1 MKVAFHTLGC
11 KVNQYETAAIAEQF
25 QDKGYQVV
33 EEQDVADV
41 YVINTCTVTG
51 LADRKSRQFIRRAK
65 KVNPESI
72 VAVTGCY
79 AQLAAEEIAQIPE
92 VDIIAGTNEKHRL
105 LDYITDFRCDDDN
118 IHVRQ
123 RQELATY
130 EEQSLRHG
138 MGDRTRAYIKIEE
151 GCDRFCSY
159 CVIPYA
165 RGPVRSRT
173 KEAILQE
180 AKTLVSQ
187 GYREITLTGINTAL
201 YEDLPGLLQE
211 IETIEGD
218 FRIRLSSLEPT
229 VVNKDF
235 VKKLFPF
242 TKLCHHLHLSMQ
254 SGSDKILHAMNRKYT
269 REEYFAIV
277 DQLRE
282 FDPLYGITTDIIAG
296 FPGETEGDFADSL
309 EVIHRCDFAKVH
321 GFRYSER
328 PGTKAAAMKG
338 KVDPAL
344 RKERVSKL
352 TDQGDRVATEF
363 FKKHIGTVQKV
374 IFETG
379 SNDADGFVAG
389 YADNY
394 VKVYHQWQPE
404 ITQGFYRVRITGLY
418 KDGITGKI
426 VIE

>member
-138 MGDRTRAYIKIEE
+138 MGDRTRASV
-151 GCDRFCSY
+151 DRKS
-159 CVIPYA
+159 
-165 RGPVRSRT
+165 
-173 KEAILQE
+173 
-180 AKTLVSQ
+180 
-187 GYREITLTGINTAL
+187 
-201 YEDLPGLLQE
+201 
-211 IETIEGD
+211 
-218 FRIRLSSLEPT
+218 
-229 VVNKDF
+229 VV
-235 VKKLFPF
+235 
-242 TKLCHHLHLSMQ
+242 
-254 SGSDKILHAMNRKYT
+254 
-269 REEYFAIV
+269 
-277 DQLRE
+277 
-282 FDPLYGITTDIIAG
+282 
-296 FPGETEGDFADSL
+296 
-309 EVIHRCDFAKVH
+309 
-321 GFRYSER
+321 
-328 PGTKAAAMKG
+328 
-338 KVDPAL
+338 
-344 RKERVSKL
+344 
-352 TDQGDRVATEF
+352 
-363 FKKHIGTVQKV
+363 
-374 IFETG
+374 
-379 SNDADGFVAG
+379 
-389 YADNY
+389 
-394 VKVYHQWQPE
+394 
-404 ITQGFYRVRITGLY
+404 
-418 KDGITGKI
+418 
-426 VIE
+426 